1 MFNPHNKSFLLKK
14 SVKTAW
20 CAAHV
25 QNLLEKSQYIATNI
39 PKTVDHIL
47 LHEVPMSIRMS
58 GHILIGVVRIYSK
71 KLDYLS
77 HDYNLL
83 RSLVAKPEDLR
94 QAQFHLITLPQTL
107 NLDELDLEDDDT
119 LYMEFET
126 HIGSEEDITLS
137 DQIPTGIDP
146 YVTITFDDEDI
157 IPESIP
163 MDIEIEK
170 RRDAARD
177 LSPASHSPFAAQQ
190 QNVRVGSLHESLNDK
205 EATIHNIDEE
215 VLNSR
220 GHSMFEFRLRS
231 PSFAGSEEERA
242 DFVHPSPELVLQ
254 PSTPPPTPQT
264 RPRKRKHYDKTYVL
278 LSHKI
283 LRKRLEDPSKT
294 VRKRKKLPSSK
305 LGFWRLDNQ
314 SKKDQLFNEPLFT
327 GFSNVLRSVFEKD
340 YVASKP
346 YLAVPDETIPEPA
359 SSPTREAETEIN
371 PASPVP
377 DSTNR
382 DSTVQ
387 RPPQQETEDVQG
399 VAGPQSARAESVA
412 AEAQSPQPS
421 NNDDIEIEHFRDGG
435 FHDYMPSPP
444 PRSSPFRTND
454 FTTQPNTWETE
465 SFRTETSTSTNPEN
479 LPGLNIPEYMPSPP
493 LRSSPFRTNDFTTQ
507 PESLE
512 TGFYRTEPS
521 TSTIPESSSPGL
533 KTPGLPTISER
544 MDEELY
550 FLEDGGNSQVRS
562 PATQYSDALPGR
574 TRTVAQYLKERCSSS
589 LTSSHASGDLSL
601 NKILEGKTRKIAA
614 RMFYETLVLKSRGL
628 IDMKQDQP
636 YSDISLKLMP
646 ALFSKTQ
653 L

>member
-25 QNLLEKSQYIATNI
+25 HNLLEKSQYIATNI
-39 PKTVDHIL
+39 PKTVDNIL

-58 GHILIGVVRIYSK
+58 
-71 KLDYLS
+71 
-77 HDYNLL
+77 
-83 RSLVAKPEDLR
+83 EDLR

-119 LYMEFET
+119 LYMEFEN
-126 HIGSEEDITLS
+126 HIGNEEDITLS

-190 QNVRVGSLHESLNDK
+190 QNIRVESLHEILNDK
-205 EATIHNIDEE
+205 EATFHNIDEE

-220 GHSMFEFRLRS
+220 GHSTFELRLGS

-242 DFVHPSPELVLQ
+242 EFVHPSPEMVLQ
-254 PSTPPPTPQT
+254 PTTPPTPQT
-264 RPRKRKHYDKTYVL
+264 RPRKRKHYYDNEAVL

-283 LRKRLEDPSKT
+283 LRKRSEDPSKT

-340 YVASKP
+340 CVASKP

-371 PASPVP
+371 PASPVSDFINP
-377 DSTNR
+377 

-387 RPPQQETEDVQG
+387 RSPRQETEDVQG
-399 VAGPQSARAESVA
+399 VAGPQSASAESVA

-435 FHDYMPSPP
+435 FHNYMPSPP

-454 FTTQPNTWETE
+454 FTTQPETWETR
-465 SFRTETSTSTNPEN
+465 SYRTETSTSTNLEN

-512 TGFYRTEPS
+512 TGSYRTEPS

-533 KTPGLPTISER
+533 KTPGLPTNPER
-544 MDEELY
+544 MDEELQ
-550 FLEDGGNSQVRS
+550 FLEEGGNNSVRS
-562 PATQYSDALPGR
+562 PITQDSDAFPGR
-574 TRTVAQYLKERCSSS
+574 TRAVAQYLKERCSSS
-589 LTSSHASGDLSL
+589 LTSSSHASGDLSL

>member
-1 MFNPHNKSFLLKK
+1 MAEEREEQTDCKDETPKTTAGEIGGRTAPVWEERIGDSKMAGVIHFSDGLWSSCVEERIIVFTTNHKEKLDPALLRPGRMDVHILMDYEHGMFEPIEKM
-14 SVKTAW
+14 
-20 CAAHV
+20 
-25 QNLLEKSQYIATNI
+25 LLEVKETPAEITEQLM
-39 PKTVDHIL
+39 V
-47 LHEVPMSIRMS
+47 
-58 GHILIGVVRIYSK
+58 SK
-71 KLDYLS
+71 
-77 HDYNLL
+77 N
-83 RSLVAKPEDLR
+83 PEAMLK
-94 QAQFHLITLPQTL
+94 
-107 NLDELDLEDDDT
+107 
-119 LYMEFET
+119 
-126 HIGSEEDITLS
+126 

-146 YVTITFDDEDI
+146 YVTITFNDEDI

-170 RRDAARD
+170 RRDPARD
-177 LSPASHSPFAAQQ
+177 LSPGSHSPFAAQE

-205 EATIHNIDEE
+205 EATMHNIDEE

-242 DFVHPSPELVLQ
+242 DFVHPSPEMVLQ
-254 PSTPPPTPQT
+254 PTTPPTPQT
-264 RPRKRKHYDKTYVL
+264 RPRKRKHYYDNEAVI

-283 LRKRLEDPSKT
+283 LRKRSEDPSKT

-359 SSPTREAETEIN
+359 SSPTREAETDIN
-371 PASPVP
+371 PASPVH

-387 RPPQQETEDVQG
+387 RSPRQETEDVQG
-399 VAGPQSARAESVA
+399 VAGPQSTR

-421 NNDDIEIEHFRDGG
+421 NNNDIEIEHFRDGG

-444 PRSSPFRTND
+444 PRSSPFRNND
-454 FTTQPNTWETE
+454 FTTQPETWET
-465 SFRTETSTSTNPEN
+465 SSYRRETSTSTNPEN

-493 LRSSPFRTNDFTTQ
+493 LRSWPFRTNDFTTQ

-512 TGFYRTEPS
+512 AGYYRTEPS

-550 FLEDGGNSQVRS
+550 FLEDGGNSPVRS

-574 TRTVAQYLKERCSSS
+574 TRAVAQYLKERCSSS
-589 LTSSHASGDLSL
+589 LTSSSHASGDLSL

-636 YSDISLKLMP
+636 YSDISLKLTP
-646 ALFSKTQ
+646 AVFSKTQ